1 MDEIRMEK
9 RRLGKTNIEVTALGL
24 GGAEIG
30 RQHVP
35 EKIVERLLNG
45 ALDAGLNVIDTAECY
60 RKSEEMIGNTVSHRR
75 KEYYLFTKCG
85 HSSGLN
91 MPNWDIGTLEK
102 SIDRSLKRLKTDY
115 IDVIQ
120 LHGCSRRLLQRGDV
134 IAVLQR
140 ARDAGKVRYI
150 GYSGDSKDALYA
162 LKCDAFDTLQTSLSI
177 ADQECLDLTLPV
189 AAAKQVGVIVKRP
202 IANVSWRFAER
213 PQSKYEVPYWERL
226 Q

>member
-1 MDEIRMEK
+1 MEK

-75 KEYYLFTKCG
+75 KDYYLFTKCG
-85 HSSGLN
+85 HSAGLN
-91 MPNWDIGTLEK
+91 MPNWDVGTLEQ

-120 LHGCSRRLLQRGDV
+120 LHGCSRRLLRRGDV
-134 IAVLQR
+134 IAVLQK
-140 ARDAGKVRYI
+140 ARDAGKTRYI

-162 LKCDAFDTLQTSLSI
+162 LECGAFDTLQTSLSI